1 MPKYSQVITDFWRAP
16 FLSGDVLHE
25 EEAFSVAV
33 NPDLSDD
40 RRVMVLETVDGT
52 VRAVLAPAMAG
63 KLGLE
68 RGQDLSASIFR
79 QRLSGAGVTLHD
91 ADNVFY
97 FVDADKQA
105 LLQES
110 HADTV
115 TVRQLTEHDGAIFA
129 EFESSASE
137 QDLDDAYVEL
147 DHWAV
152 FGTFEQDLL
161 VGAAS
166 AYPWQ
171 DAQIADIGVLTLAPF
186 RGKGH
191 ARRVVRAICQY
202 AYGQGCEPQYRC
214 QLDNLASAAVA
225 KAAGLTLFGTWEV
238 VSPDSAE

>member
-1 MPKYSQVITDFWRAP
+1 MPSYSQVITDFWRAP

-25 EEAFSVAV
+25 DEAFSVAV

-40 RRVMVLETVDGT
+40 RRVMVLETAAGM
-52 VRAVLAPAMAG
+52 VRAVLTPALAG

-79 QRLSGAGVTLHD
+79 QRLAEAGVILHD
-91 ADNVFY
+91 ADNLFY
-97 FVDADKQA
+97 FVAADKQA
-105 LLQES
+105 LLRES
-110 HADTV
+110 HEET
-115 TVRQLTEHDGAIFA
+115 TVRRLTQHDDAIFA

-152 FGTFEQDLL
+152 FGTFEQDHL

-166 AYPWQ
+166 AYPWLN
-171 DAQIADIGVLTLAPF
+171 AQIADIGVLTLAPF

-191 ARRVVRAICQY
+191 ARRVVRAISKY
-202 AYGQGCEPQYRC
+202 AYGQGYEPQYRC

-225 KAAGLTLFGTWEV
+225 KAAGLTWFGTWQV
-238 VSPDSAE
+238 ISPDCTE